1 MKNAELGLIGLGVM
15 GQNLALN
22 FDDHKIAVNVYDKNK
37 LQVDSFISSSSKNT
51 QIIFSYSLEKLV
63 SKISKPR
70 KIMLMIKAG
79 EPVDIVLKTL
89 VPLLDEG
96 DVIIDGGNSHFDDT
110 IRRVKI
116 LKKKGLLFLGM
127 GVSGGEEG
135 ARFGPAIM
143 PGGNAKAWPI
153 VKDIYQSISA
163 KVDDIPCCQWIG
175 EGGAGHYVKMVHNGI
190 EYGDM
195 QLIAEA
201 YQFMHEGM
209 GIKNS
214 VASEPSFKTNLAE
227 STYLLSSHIP

>member
-22 FDDHKIAVNVYDKNK
+22 FDDHKIAVNVYDRNK
-37 LQVDSFISSSSKNT
+37 LQVDSFKSSSPKNT
-51 QIIFSYSLEKLV
+51 QIVFSYSLEKLV

-79 EPVDIVLKTL
+79 EPVDLVIKTL

-116 LKKKGLLFLGM
+116 LKNNGLLFLGM

-135 ARFGPAIM
+135 TRFGPAIM
-143 PGGNAKAWPI
+143 PGGNA
-153 VKDIYQSISA
+153 
-163 KVDDIPCCQWIG
+163 
-175 EGGAGHYVKMVHNGI
+175 
-190 EYGDM
+190 
-195 QLIAEA
+195 
-201 YQFMHEGM
+201 
-209 GIKNS
+209 
-214 VASEPSFKTNLAE
+214 
-227 STYLLSSHIP
+227 